1 MSKDENTPMFIIKD
15 FGNDTP
21 CSSLEELHNSLF
33 SKYNNRDIAV
43 HDKREKLTK
52 IRFVKVEKMKLY
64 DSYTNEI
71 ISF

>member
-21 CSSLEELHNSLF
+21 CSSLEELHN
-33 SKYNNRDIAV
+33 RDIAV

-52 IRFVKVEKMKLY
+52 IRFVKVEK
-64 DSYTNEI
+64 
-71 ISF
+71 